1 MESDISQ
8 AFQKE
13 LTCFICLRCLTDP
26 VTISCGHSFCRACL
40 HLSWEDIQ
48 PPVRCPKCK
57 EPSQKDLRTNIVL
70 KKLVSIVRQASLMKD
85 LSSEEQKCVTHE
97 DTKRIFCAENRIFL
111 CPLRSYSHEHR
122 GHRHCPIEA
131 AAEDQMDKLL
141 KQMASLWEKVQE
153 NQENLEAEN
162 KMRTL
167 WTDYLTFREEMIR
180 TEYRKLHPLLCEEEE
195 KHIESMRN
203 EGQCVL
209 EKLRTSEAMMVQKR
223 KELREMY
230 QELMAMSQ
238 EPYVVLLQGL
248 DDMFRRSGSMQ
259 LSMPQAIQPELSAL
273 PITGLT
279 ESYNQFQVTIF
290 FDNVTMLHYN
300 MNLFNAMRRLSFRPH
315 HKDTTT
321 DFIGCY
327 LAFWGS
333 QSFISGKY
341 YWEVDLEDS
350 WDWAVGV
357 CKNSYLRNRD
367 QRIESEGEFLLVCV
381 KEGNHY
387 SLLTTCPVLQHYIE
401 KPLGRVGVFLD
412 CEDGCLS
419 FVNVA
424 KSSLIYR
431 YPPCTFNYP
440 ICPFFSSGEI
450 VIQHHIV
457 FF

>member
-13 LTCFICLRCLTDP
+13 LSCFICLSCLTDP

-48 PPVRCPKCK
+48 PPVRCPLCREQYWK
-57 EPSQKDLRTNIVL
+57 ELRTNIVL

-85 LSSEEQKCVTHE
+85 LSSKEHKCVTHE

-111 CPLRSYSHEHR
+111 CPLCSNSHEHR

-131 AAEDQMDKLL
+131 AAEDQMDRLL
-141 KQMASLWEKVQE
+141 KQMTSLWEKVQE
-153 NQENLEAEN
+153 NQENLEAESR
-162 KMRTL
+162 MRTL
-167 WTDYLTFREEMIR
+167 WTDYLTLREEMIR
-180 TEYRKLHPLLCEEEE
+180 TEYKKLHPLLCEEEE

-209 EKLRTSEAMMVQKR
+209 EKLRTSETMMVQKR
-223 KELREMY
+223 KELKEMY

-248 DDMFRRSGSMQ
+248 DDMFRRSESMQ
-259 LSMPQAIQPELSAL
+259 LSMPQAIKTELNAL

-279 ESYNQFQVTIF
+279 ESYNQFQVRISLP
-290 FDNVTMLHYN
+290 NITMIHHKI
-300 MNLFNAMRRLSFRPH
+300 NLFNAMRRLSFRPH
-315 HKDTTT
+315 RKDTSA
-321 DFIGCY
+321 DYAGCY
-327 LAFWGS
+327 SATWSS
-333 QSFISGKY
+333 QSFILGKY
-341 YWEVDLEDS
+341 YWEIDLKDS

-357 CKNSYLRNRD
+357 CKDSLLRNRN
-367 QRIESEGEFLLVCV
+367 QVIEPEGAFLLVCV
-381 KEGNHY
+381 KEGNDY
-387 SLLTTCPVLQHYIE
+387 SLLTTCPVFQHYIE

-412 CEDGCLS
+412 CEEGCLS

-424 KSSLIYR
+424 KSSLIHK
-431 YPPCTFNYP
+431 YPSGTFKNPVWPY
-440 ICPFFSSGEI
+440 FSMGKSEI
-450 VIQHHIV
+450 QYHSD
-457 FF
+457 F

>member
-8 AFQKE
+8 AFQRE
-13 LTCFICLRCLTDP
+13 LTCFICLSCLTDP

-48 PPVRCPKCK
+48 PPVRCPLCREQYGK
-57 EPSQKDLRTNIVL
+57 ELRTNIVL

-85 LSSEEQKCVTHE
+85 LSSEEHKCVTHE

-111 CPLRSYSHEHR
+111 CPLCSNSHEHR

-131 AAEDQMDKLL
+131 AAKDQMDRLL
-141 KQMASLWEKVQE
+141 KQMTSLWEKVQE

-162 KMRTL
+162 IMRTH
-167 WTDYLTFREEMIR
+167 WMDYLTLREEMIR
-180 TEYRKLHPLLCEEEE
+180 TEYRKLHPFLFEEEE

-223 KELREMY
+223 KELKEMY
-230 QELMAMSQ
+230 QKLMAKSQ

-248 DDMFRRSGSMQ
+248 DDMFRSIIQ
-259 LSMPQAIQPELSAL
+259 MP
-273 PITGLT
+273 
-279 ESYNQFQVTIF
+279 IF
-290 FDNVTMLHYN
+290 FDNLTMLHYK
-300 MNLFNAMRRLSFRPH
+300 MNLFNAMRRFIFRPH
-315 HKDTTT
+315 RKDTTA
-321 DFIGCY
+321 DFVGCY
-327 LAFWGS
+327 LASWGS

-341 YWEVDLEDS
+341 YWEIDLENS
-350 WDWAVGV
+350 WEWAVGV
-357 CKNSYLRNRD
+357 CKDSFLRNRN
-367 QRIESEGEFLLVCV
+367 QLIESEGAFLLVCV

-387 SLLTTCPVLQHYIE
+387 SLLTTCPVFQHYIE
-401 KPLGRVGVFLD
+401 KPLGRIGVFLD
-412 CEDGCLS
+412 CEDGYLS

-431 YPPCTFNYP
+431 YPPGTFNYP
-440 ICPFFSSGEI
+440 IWPYFSSGETA
-450 VIQHHIV
+450 IQHHIV
-457 FF
+457 F